1 MQSIHKSSSLLLP
14 YGHSTSAPL
23 SHLFQRMPYF
33 LNWSCVGFQQTAAL
47 QAVLQL
53 YSVPWGPTFR
63 NGFSTGFLWVITPQG
78 FLLLCELFSTGC
90 IFGLGPA
97 CAGTPWTVAS
107 FRPHSRLHMEICS
120 MWYSWTAGTRL
131 LHHGPLLGCR
141 ETLLFF
147 CPPALTLQWPGA
159 VGLFLILFLFSLS
172 DAVVQQFFLPW
183 ISLQKG
189 IANITYSA
197 LASSSSI
204 IKPAG
209 TSSWLTW
216 GSYCALHTDSALAI
230 KLCHINSIY
239 TKTWGKPIAFFIFG
253 PGQILRYFLWDLENI
268 WMENISNGLKKR
280 ISHLCPDSLYT
291 NQI

>member
-90 IFGLGPA
+90 SFGLGPA

-120 MWYSWTAGTRL
+120 MWYSWTAGTR
-131 LHHGPLLGCR
+131 HS
-141 ETLLFF
+141 TLLLSS
-147 CPPALTLQWPGA
+147 CTDLA
-159 VGLFLILFLFSLS
+159 VAWCCRVVSHSFSLLSLRRCGTAVFSSLNLFTERHSKHYLFSS
-172 DAVVQQFFLPW
+172 GQQ
-183 ISLQKG
+183 
-189 IANITYSA
+189 
-197 LASSSSI
+197 
-204 IKPAG
+204 
-209 TSSWLTW
+209 
-216 GSYCALHTDSALAI
+216 
-230 KLCHINSIY
+230 
-239 TKTWGKPIAFFIFG
+239 
-253 PGQILRYFLWDLENI
+253 
-268 WMENISNGLKKR
+268 
-280 ISHLCPDSLYT
+280 
-291 NQI
+291 